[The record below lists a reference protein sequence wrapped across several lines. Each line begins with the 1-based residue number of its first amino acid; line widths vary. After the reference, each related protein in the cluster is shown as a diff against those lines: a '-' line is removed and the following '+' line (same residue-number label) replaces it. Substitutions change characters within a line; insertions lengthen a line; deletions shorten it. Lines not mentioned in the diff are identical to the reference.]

1 MATENASI
9 NQYGKMN
16 AKRDRLSIL
25 NLFLLTTIGLMG
37 YVSFDSLEK
46 ESSSMMINQNKIS
59 LAIEEVVDEG
69 NLNQVSSY
77 IQELSKELK

>member
-1 MATENASI
+1 
-9 NQYGKMN
+9 
-16 AKRDRLSIL
+16 
-25 NLFLLTTIGLMG
+25 MG
-37 YVSFDSLEK
+37 YVWFDSEEK
-46 ESSSMMINQNKIS
+46 VSASMMMNQNKIS